1 MPHDTAPTLDEK
13 VRQAKQDLRSRV
25 TGLTRI
31 TQNTPEEVNAYVA
44 AALSSGNDDRI
55 NSLYLEIFIATC
67 GEDALAEWG
76 NLFGLPRRAA
86 VFAEGSMLVYGSAA
100 SVLPEGEQVQRD
112 DGTLWATLVEG
123 TVPAAATWVEITVR
137 AVDGHAGEIGNYES
151 GEDLSL
157 VGSVA
162 GFTGVVDAGTVT
174 RSGLDLESIDDWRR
188 RLIKRVK
195 QPRLGGGPGDFEE
208 VVLANGGTR
217 AWEFGNHFGD
227 GTVLVLFVD
236 DHQTNPIPSI
246 ARVAEIQAALELEFT
261 DCAQIT
267 AAAPVE
273 RKINHHIAIK
283 PDTVEVRAAVIKE
296 VKQFYR
302 DDGNVGETVQTTGI
316 AGAIEKAA
324 GLVKAQLLI
333 PSIPVPLA
341 TTELPTVGTF
351 SWTALP

>member
-1 MPHDTAPTLDEK
+1 MPHDTAPTLEEK

-31 TQNTPEEVNAYVA
+31 VEDTPEEVNAYVA

-76 NLFGLPRRAA
+76 NLFGLPRREAI
-86 VFAEGSMLVYGSAA
+86 FTEGSMLVYGVAA
-100 SVLPEGEQVQRD
+100 SVLPEGQQIQRD
-112 DGTLWATLVEG
+112 DGTLWATLAEF
-123 TVPAAATWVEITVR
+123 TVAAAATWVEVTVR
-137 AVDGHAGEIGNYES
+137 AVDGHAGEVGNYEA
-151 GEDLSL
+151 GEALSL

-162 GFTGVVDAGTVT
+162 GFTGVVDAGTIT
-174 RSGLDLESIDDWRR
+174 IEGMELETIEDWRR
-188 RLIKRVK
+188 RILKRVK

-236 DHQTNPIPSI
+236 DNQTNPIPTP
-246 ARVAEIQAALELEFT
+246 ARVAEIQTALDAEFT
-261 DCAQIT
+261 DAAQIT
-267 AAAPVE
+267 AEAPVE
-273 RKINHHIAIK
+273 RKINHHIAIR
-283 PDTVEVRAAVIKE
+283 PDTAEVRAAVIAE

-302 DDGNVGETVQTTGI
+302 DDGDVGQTVQTTGI
-316 AGAIEKAA
+316 AAAILKAG
-324 GLVKAQLLI
+324 GLEEAQLLI
-333 PSIPVPLA
+333 PSIPVVLN
-341 TTELPTVGTF
+341 TTELPTAGVFT
-351 SWTALP
+351 WTAL